1 MDASQTN
8 ATRRKVIDTNTQQ
21 VAKVYAKALFGAAQ
35 NAGQTEAVLGELKS
49 LISELFDPHPRLE
62 AMLGSHRMASD
73 DGQAILDRVIGDR
86 VSKLVLNFLKVLI
99 KHERLNC
106 LRAVRDEYY
115 DLYEAARGHV
125 IVDVFSAVA
134 ISEDQ
139 AGKLRDDLKHKLGAE
154 PDLVFHVQPELL
166 GGLVVRVGDTVYDG
180 SVSTQLERVREQML
194 NRSVHEIQ
202 SRRDS
207 FGYSEGN

>member
-139 AGKLRDDLKHKLGAE
+139 AGK